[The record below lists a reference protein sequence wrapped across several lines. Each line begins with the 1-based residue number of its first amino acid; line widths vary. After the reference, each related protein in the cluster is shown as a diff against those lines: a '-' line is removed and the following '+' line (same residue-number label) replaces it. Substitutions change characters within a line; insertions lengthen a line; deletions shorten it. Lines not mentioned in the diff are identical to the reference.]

1 MTTADSGT
9 QPEPH
14 YCEHTIIGRG
24 EGCPVWPACLGT
36 GAGAGAGGDPSYLT
50 DDLATLA
57 GFAAGAVLFLIIAI
71 PLLSVLT

>member
-1 MTTADSGT
+1 MAHTDSGA

-14 YCEHTIIGRG
+14 YCEHAIIGRG

-36 GAGAGAGGDPSYLT
+36 GAGAGGDPSYLT